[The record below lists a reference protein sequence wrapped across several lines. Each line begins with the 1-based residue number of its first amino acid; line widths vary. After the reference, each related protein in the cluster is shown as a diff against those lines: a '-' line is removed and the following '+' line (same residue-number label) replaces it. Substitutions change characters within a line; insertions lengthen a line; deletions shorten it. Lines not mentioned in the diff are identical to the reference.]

1 MFKEIILSL
10 ALSNHVGFD
19 NNYNEI
25 HPHIR
30 FKTDDNISGAFYNSE
45 RTISF
50 YTGKEFTFDNFTLDI
65 GIVSG
70 YQNNKIAP
78 MVTIKKNNFFIMP
91 GVENKTIGLVVGYE
105 YLF

>member
-30 FKTDDNISGAFYNSE
+30 FKTDNTISGAFYNSE

-50 YTGKEFTFDNFTLDI
+50 YTGKEFTFDTFIVDI
-65 GIVSG
+65 GIVTG
-70 YQNNKIAP
+70 YENKIAP
-78 MVTIKKNNFFIMP
+78 MVIIKKNNFFIMP
-91 GVENKTIGLVVGYE
+91 GTENKTIGLVVGYE
-105 YLF
+105 HVF

>member
-1 MFKEIILSL
+1 MFKEVILSL
-10 ALSNHVGFD
+10 ALSSHTGFD
-19 NNYNEI
+19 NSYNEI

-30 FKTDDNISGAFYNSE
+30 FKTDNTVSGAFYNSE
-45 RTISF
+45 RAISF

-70 YQNNKIAP
+70 YPNNKIAP
-78 MVTIKKNNFFIMP
+78 MVIMKKNNFFIMP
-91 GVENKTIGLVVGYE
+91 GVENKTIGLVLGYE